1 MSIEVLPLW
10 WETWWARVSGLGVL
24 LLAVWSYMWSRERR
38 YRKEQQRL
46 ESAVDQRTHELRAEK
61 AQIERK
67 NADIELLLKDS
78 QEANRLKSEFLA
90 NVSHE
95 IRTPMNGVLGM
106 TALALETELDGEQR
120 EYLETAQQSA
130 TSLLSLLNE
139 ILDFSKIDAGRLE
152 LESVPFSPA
161 ECVRE
166 AIKTLAGTVH
176 QKGLQIQTSISPDV
190 PENMLGDPTRLRQV
204 LLNLIGNAIKFT
216 DEGSIHIDAAVEQSS
231 DTEITLQ
238 FSVKDTGIGIPADK
252 KGFIFEAFRQADGST
267 TRKHGGTGLG
277 LAICS
282 RLVEMMGGRIWVESQ
297 VGSGST
303 FFFTGVFRVPVPVGQ
318 ASGLLL
324 TTPSAIPHNS
334 QPTTSTPLATQ

>member
-1 MSIEVLPLW
+1 
-10 WETWWARVSGLGVL
+10 
-24 LLAVWSYMWSRERR
+24 
-38 YRKEQQRL
+38 
-46 ESAVDQRTHELRAEK
+46 
-61 AQIERK
+61 
-67 NADIELLLKDS
+67 
-78 QEANRLKSEFLA
+78 
-90 NVSHE
+90 
-95 IRTPMNGVLGM
+95 
-106 TALALETELDGEQR
+106 
-120 EYLETAQQSA
+120 
-130 TSLLSLLNE
+130 
-139 ILDFSKIDAGRLE
+139 
-152 LESVPFSPA
+152 VPFSPA

-176 QKGLQIQTSISPDV
+176 QRGLQIQASISPDV

-216 DEGSIHIDAAVEQSS
+216 DQGSIHIEAAVEQSS

-297 VGSGST
+297 VGSGSM
-303 FFFTGVFRVPVPVGQ
+303 FFFTGVFRVPVPVPVGQ
-318 ASGLLL
+318 ASGLPLN
-324 TTPSAIPHNS
+324 TPSAIPHNS